1 MTWPVTFAAPWA
13 LLGLLLVPGL
23 AAAYGMVR
31 ARRRARRDELA
42 ALGFAPVG
50 PAAPT
55 GSGAD
60 APTRRRRWGAR
71 LVPAALALA
80 LALLVVAAARPQ
92 ATVPD
97 LRREGTVILAVDTSA
112 SMTAIDVGPTRMAA
126 AREAA
131 KAFVAQQPPTIR
143 IGVVSF
149 GDNGVVL
156 QAPTVVQ
163 ADVLRAIDRLTP
175 QGGTS
180 LGQGIFASLKAIAGG
195 KLAITE
201 EQLKGNIEELDIG
214 YYGSSAIVL
223 LSDGQDTSR
232 LDPMPLAELAAVAGV
247 KIHTVGLGD
256 PAGTTVTVDGFTAA
270 TRLDEA
276 MLTAVA
282 DATGGRYLAA
292 PDAQTLTDV
301 YGSIDLAMTSTPVR
315 AEISA
320 LFAAVALLVLV
331 AAVATSILRTGR
343 VI

>member
-13 LLGLLLVPGL
+13 LVGLVLVPGL

-31 ARRRARRDELA
+31 ARRSARRAELA

-50 PAAPT
+50 PDAAT
-55 GSGAD
+55 GPEPSI
-60 APTRRRRWGAR
+60 RRRWRGR
-71 LVPAALALA
+71 LVPTALALT
-80 LALLVVAAARPQ
+80 LLLLILAAARPQ

-97 LRREGTVILAVDTSA
+97 LRREGTVILAVDTSS
-112 SMTAIDVGPTRMAA
+112 SMTATDVAPTRMVA

-131 KAFVAQQPPTIR
+131 KAFVARQPPTIR

-156 QAPTVVQ
+156 QAPTAVQ
-163 ADVLRAIDRLTP
+163 ADVLTAIDRLTP

-201 EQLKGNIEELDIG
+201 EQLKGNIEDLDIG

-232 LDPMPLAELAAVAGV
+232 LDPLPLVQLAAGAGV

-292 PDAQTLTDV
+292 PNEQALTDV
-301 YGSIDLAMTSTPVR
+301 YGSIDLAVTSTPVHT
-315 AEISA
+315 EISA
-320 LFAAVALLVLV
+320 LFAAAALLVLV
-331 AAVATSILRTGR
+331 AAAAASILRTGR

>member
-13 LLGLLLVPGL
+13 LVGLVLVPGL

-31 ARRRARRDELA
+31 ARRRARRAELA
-42 ALGFAPVG
+42 ALGFAPVE

-55 GSGAD
+55 GNGGNP
-60 APTRRRRWGAR
+60 PTRRRRRGAR
-71 LVPAALALA
+71 LAPLALA
-80 LALLVVAAARPQ
+80 LTLLLLILAAARPQ

-97 LRREGTVILAVDTSA
+97 LRREGTVILAVDAST
-112 SMTAIDVGPTRMAA
+112 SMTATDVTPSRMAA

-131 KAFVAQQPPTIR
+131 KAFVARQPSSIR

-163 ADVLRAIDRLTP
+163 ADVLKAIDRLTP

-201 EQLKGNIEELDIG
+201 EQLQGNIEDVDIG

-232 LDPMPLAELAAVAGV
+232 LDPMPLAQLAAVAGV

-256 PAGTTVTVDGFTAA
+256 PAGTTVTVDGFTTA

-282 DATGGRYLAA
+282 DATGGRYLPA
-292 PDAQTLTDV
+292 PDEQALSDV

-315 AEISA
+315 TEISA

-331 AAVATSILRTGR
+331 AAAATSILRTGR